1 MVESR
6 KDFQI
11 AANIILMILAIFCL
25 TPFILLVI
33 SSVTDELTLIRD
45 GYSFFPKKL
54 SFDAYKYLL
63 VDSSNIV
70 RGYVISVGVTVI
82 GTLGNVLLTVLFAYP
97 LSRKA
102 LPGRQAFSFF
112 VFFTMLFNGGLVPSY
127 IMWTQTFHIKNTWG
141 AYIVPGL
148 MLSAFYIIMMRT
160 YFTAN
165 IPDAII
171 EAARMDGAG
180 EVRIL
185 TKIVLPMSV
194 PIVAT
199 VVLLVALA
207 YWNDWINGLYYV
219 NKDTMYSIQT
229 LLNRMLMD
237 VQFMLSNAQGSAAI
251 NQDIVL
257 PSTGIKMAIAVM
269 GALPILVIYPF
280 FQRYFIKGII
290 IGAVKG

>member
-1 MVESR
+1 MVES
-6 KDFQI
+6 KKGFQI
-11 AANIILMILAIFCL
+11 IANIVLIILGIFCL
-25 TPFILLVI
+25 TPFILLMI
-33 SSVTDELTLIRD
+33 SSVTDELTLVRN
-45 GYSFFPKKL
+45 GYSFLPKKL
-54 SFDAYKYLL
+54 SFDAYKFLL
-63 VDSSNIV
+63 VDSTNILK
-70 RGYVISVGVTVI
+70 GYAISMGVTVV
-82 GTLGNVLLTVLFAYP
+82 GTVANVFLTVLFAYP
-97 LSRKA
+97 LSRRD

-141 AYIVPGL
+141 AYIIPGL
-148 MLSAFYIIMMRT
+148 MMSAFYIIMVRT

-165 IPDAII
+165 IPDAVI

-180 EVRIL
+180 EARIL
-185 TKIVLPMSV
+185 ARITLPMSV

-199 VVLLVALA
+199 VTLLVGLA
-207 YWNDWINGLYYV
+207 YWNDWINGLYYI
-219 NKDTMYSIQT
+219 NKDSMYSIQT

-237 VQFMLSNAQGSAAI
+237 VQFLLSNAQGSAAI

-269 GALPILVIYPF
+269 GALPILIVYPF
-280 FQRYFIKGII
+280 FQKYFIKGII